1 MKKWLAKASAADTR
15 MALIIYYLLG
25 LLNAYFVV
33 FLFPPKLVQDA
44 IQKATVSSG
53 PSPENL
59 IKITSAVSSIVG
71 LIASLFI
78 MVYLYFLLYYIV
90 LSLTKTTAVKATN
103 KLVKRGFY
111 ISYAISGIVS
121 SLFMIITTLINQETL
136 VSKPIV
142 IATNVITIVITY
154 SLIYGFIKYLAKQPK
169 QAAWVAGIGAVI
181 HVIYVVSTQLL

>member
-15 MALIIYYLLG
+15 TALIIYYLVG

-33 FLFPPKLVQDA
+33 FLFPPKLVQDVV
-44 IQKATVSSG
+44 QKATVSGG

-71 LIASLFI
+71 LVASLFV

-121 SLFMIITTLINQETL
+121 SLFMIVTTLINQETL

-142 IATNVITIVITY
+142 IASSVITIVITY

-169 QAAWVAGIGAVI
+169 QAIWVAGVGAAL
-181 HVIYVVSTQLL
+181 HVIYVIGAQVL